1 MLDCK
6 DTSAL
11 VSRSM
16 DEALSWRQRMAVR
29 LHLAMCSACRR
40 FAAQMSFL
48 RQAARRYP
56 GVVNG
61 RDKDRR

>member
-11 VSRSM
+11 VSRSL
-16 DEALSWRQRMAVR
+16 DEQLPWRQRMAVR
-29 LHLAMCSACRR
+29 LHLLMCGACRH

-48 RQAARRYP
+48 RRAARRYP
-56 GVVNG
+56 GAGNG
-61 RDKDRR
+61 RDDASR